1 MALRTLKTINQEEN
15 NTPSTPNLVENKEKS
30 LIDTIRKIVK
40 EEFQEHETKMS
51 EMISNDLQNTN
62 DHLDKIFKEMIE
74 LTKSLEFTQD
84 QLEGEINEIK
94 EYIKHLETI
103 IEGIEDGLLDPNDV
117 SSKLIELEDRSWL
130 NNLCIDSIEETPNK
144 T

>member
-51 EMISNDLQNTN
+51 EMISNDL
-62 DHLDKIFKEMIE
+62 
-74 LTKSLEFTQD
+74 
-84 QLEGEINEIK
+84 
-94 EYIKHLETI
+94 
-103 IEGIEDGLLDPNDV
+103 
-117 SSKLIELEDRSWL
+117 
-130 NNLCIDSIEETPNK
+130 
-144 T
+144 